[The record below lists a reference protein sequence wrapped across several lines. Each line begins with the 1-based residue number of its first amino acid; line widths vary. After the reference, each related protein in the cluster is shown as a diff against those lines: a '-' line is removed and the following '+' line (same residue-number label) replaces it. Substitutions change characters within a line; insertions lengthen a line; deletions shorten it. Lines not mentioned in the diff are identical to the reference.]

1 MAINLTRHTDVFSTS
16 PQISPSDLQE
26 IAARGFRT
34 VINNRPDNEGGAEQ
48 PTSAQLEAAAAEA
61 GLHYHHLPVI
71 SGQITEPQARHFAEL
86 LALSP
91 KPALAFC
98 RSGAR
103 SQNLYR
109 IASGQSGAAPSGGAQ
124 VSAAQA
130 STAAAACQW
139 GDSHDIVIVGGGSAG
154 IGLAASLLKR
164 QSNLQIAIIE
174 PNDKHYYQP
183 AWTLVG
189 AGEFD
194 PQASVRPMA
203 SVMPRGVTWIRAS
216 ATGFDPDNRQV
227 MLDTGKA
234 INYQYLVVAPGLKL
248 NWQAIPG
255 LQQTLGS
262 HGVTS
267 NYRFDLAPYTWSL
280 VRQMRGGTAI
290 FTQPPM
296 PIKCAGAP
304 QKAMY
309 LSCSEWERQG
319 LLQRMDVHFH
329 IAGAVLFGVPDF
341 VPPLMNY
348 VQRYDARLHFNST
361 LVAIDGPA
369 KSAWFEEKD
378 AAGNVTRVEQ
388 NFDMIHVVPPQSAP
402 DFVRESPLANAEGW
416 VDVNQFTLQHVRYPN
431 VFSLGDAC
439 SSPNA
444 KTAAAARKQIV
455 VVAENLLALRAGDDL
470 KTRYDGYGSCPLT
483 VEKGKVVLAEF
494 GFGGKLLPTFPLDP
508 TVPRKSAWILKKNI
522 LPWLYWEAMLKGR
535 EWLARP
541 LGN

>member
-1 MAINLTRHTDVFSTS
+1 MAVNLTRHTDAFSTS
-16 PQISPSDLQE
+16 PQISPSDVQE
-26 IAARGFRT
+26 IAALGFKT
-34 VINNRPDNEGGAEQ
+34 MINNRPDGEGGADQ
-48 PTSAQLEAAAAEA
+48 PTSAQIEAAARAA
-61 GLHYHHLPVI
+61 GLNYAYLPVI
-71 SGQITEPQARHFAEL
+71 SGQITEPQARQFAEL
-86 LALSP
+86 LATSP
-91 KPALAFC
+91 KPLLAFC

-103 SQNLYR
+103 SQNLFR
-109 IASGQSGAAPSGGAQ
+109 MARGESAAPQ
-124 VSAAQA
+124 SA
-130 STAAAACQW
+130 TAASACHW

-194 PQASVRPMA
+194 PNASVRSMA
-203 SVMPRGVTWIRAS
+203 SVMPKGVTWIRAA
-216 ATGFDPDNRQV
+216 ATGFDPDNRKV
-227 MLDTGKA
+227 MLDTGNP
-234 INYQYLVVAPGLKL
+234 ISYQYLVVAPGLKL

-255 LQQTLGS
+255 LQETLGK

-280 VRQMRGGTAI
+280 VQSLKGGRAI

-309 LSCSEWERQG
+309 LSCFEWEKRG
-319 LLQRMDVHFH
+319 LLKDIDVQFH
-329 IAGAVLFGVPDF
+329 NAGAVLFGVQDF
-341 VPPLMNY
+341 VPPLMEY
-348 VQRYDARLHFNST
+348 VKRYDVKLHFNSK

-369 KSAWFEEKD
+369 KKAWFETKD
-378 AAGNVTRVEQ
+378 PDGNVSKIEQ
-388 NFDMIHVVPPQSAP
+388 SFDMIHVVPPQTAP
-402 DFVRESPLANAEGW
+402 DFVRESPLANADGW
-416 VDVNQFTLQHVRYPN
+416 VDVNQVSLQHVRYPN

-455 VVAENLLALRAGDDL
+455 VVAENLLALRSGAQL
-470 KTRYDGYGSCPLT
+470 LTRYDGYGSCPLT
-483 VEKGKVVLAEF
+483 VEKGKIVLAEF

-541 LGN
+541 VGN